1 MLLLKSDQVQRDNF
15 PDFAMNRA
23 IKLSLICQWTN
34 AKIPLLNYHKS
45 NEKCHKFLFMYD
57 Y

>member
-34 AKIPLLNYHKS
+34 AKIQLLNYHKS